1 MQFSH
6 SSIVSHICRDLSQCS
21 FTVGCPVHP
30 ISFTHLFV
38 VSSIYKF
45 CFVDRDPD
53 SFCCAALLRRSGII
67 KLMLFF
73 DSCAY
78 RPEMSVLHGLVK
90 LLFASLLLCASKFV
104 ESGDLYRMRM
114 EKGVNIVTFCT
125 YSAISYI
132 LK

>member
-1 MQFSH
+1 VQ
-6 SSIVSHICRDLSQCS
+6 L
-21 FTVGCPVHP
+21 
-30 ISFTHLFV
+30 V
-38 VSSIYKF
+38 VLVLARHELYDAHQI
-45 CFVDRDPD
+45 D
-53 SFCCAALLRRSGII
+53 A
-67 KLMLFF
+67 FF